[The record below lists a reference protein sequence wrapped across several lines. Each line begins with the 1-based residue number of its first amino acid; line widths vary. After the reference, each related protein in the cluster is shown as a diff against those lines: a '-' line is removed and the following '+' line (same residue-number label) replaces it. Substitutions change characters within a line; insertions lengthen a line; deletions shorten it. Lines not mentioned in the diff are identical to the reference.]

1 MTAFIISFAILIL
14 TTGVSTYL
22 AVRGKKIDMKEWA
35 IGGGGFGTVIF
46 WFLNA
51 GEIFTTFAFLGASGW
66 AYSYG
71 APGFYILAN
80 VALGYV
86 LGYWFLPRIW
96 EISKRHNIYTQADYF
111 RLRFESRWLAVL
123 LAIIGIMALIP
134 YMQLQFTGL
143 SLIIQIVFHGA
154 VNKDLAVL
162 VSGVIILVFVFTAGL
177 RSTAF
182 AAVVKDALMI
192 LVLIAVTVSIGAVTH
207 LGSIG
212 HIFSL
217 MNQKHSKYAWLP
229 GLNPKKH
236 YTSLWFMSTILM
248 TNVGYWMWPQQFQFT
263 ASAKSGDTVRRN
275 AVFQPL
281 YALSY
286 FFILLIGF
294 AALLTLPNLKDSN
307 SALLALIAHSYPQWF
322 LGVVGGAA
330 MLIAVVPCAG
340 LLLTLGTIF
349 AQNIYRGVF
358 APDASDETVLTM
370 SRIAIVVATVISLWL
385 TIKSSST
392 IVNILLIA
400 YSAVSQIGPAFI
412 LSLLWKRVTAM
423 GALVGSVVGLIGIT
437 VPAVMHF
444 ETSIAF
450 TMNSGFVALMG
461 NIVATVL
468 VSLITPKPS
477 AKAIQVGIAEENA
490 SYEYHNSCSAD
501 L

>member
-1 MTAFIISFAILIL
+1 MTAFVISFVILIL
-14 TTGVSTYL
+14 TTGLSTYL
-22 AVRGKKIDMKEWA
+22 AIRGKKMDMKEWA
-35 IGGGGFGTVIF
+35 IGGGSFGTLLF

-96 EISKRHNIYTQADYF
+96 EISKRYDIYTQADYF
-111 RLRFESRWLAVL
+111 RLRFENRWLAVL

-143 SLIIQIVFHGA
+143 SLIIQVVFHGA
-154 VNKDLAVL
+154 VNKNMAVL
-162 VSGVIILVFVFTAGL
+162 VSGLIILAFVFTAGL

-182 AAVVKDALMI
+182 AAVVKDAFMI
-192 LVLIAVTVSIGAVTH
+192 LVLVAVTVSLGAMTH

-217 MNQKHSKYAWLP
+217 MHQKHPSYARLP
-229 GLNPKKH
+229 GLKPKVH
-236 YTSLWFMSTILM
+236 YTSLWFMSTIMM

-275 AVFQPL
+275 AIFQPL

-294 AALLTLPNLKDSN
+294 AALLTLPHLKNSN

-349 AQNIYRGVF
+349 SKNIYRGVF
-358 APDASDETVLTM
+358 APKSSDRTVLSV
-370 SRIAIVVATVISLWL
+370 SRIAIVVATAISLWL
-385 TIKSSST
+385 TLNSSST
-392 IVNILLIA
+392 IVNILLVA

-412 LSLLWKRVTAM
+412 LSLLWRRVTAA
-423 GALVGSVVGLIGIT
+423 GVLVGSIVGLVGIT
-437 VPAVMHF
+437 VPSVIHF

-450 TMNSGFVALMG
+450 TMNHGFVALLL
-461 NIVATVL
+461 NIIATVF

-477 AKAIQVGIAEENA
+477 EKAIEVGIASEEQRRGA
-490 SYEYHNSCSAD
+490 YTGVAAD
-501 L
+501 I